1 MLTAMHGGAVTLAE
15 AYPGRVIL
23 GLGGAGGDRP
33 LTRLQDYLDEMD
45 KAASRILPD
54 VRYPRVLAAL
64 GPRAHRLAR
73 ERAEGVHPFMQPVEH
88 TEVAR
93 KALGPE
99 GLLIPHQT
107 LVLGTNATSSRG
119 QMRALL
125 AQGMRNIETPYT
137 RNYRRLGYGDDDLAD
152 DRSDRLIDATLAWG
166 DEKAIA
172 TRLHEHLE
180 AGADH
185 VLLHPLAPDLK
196 STVDQLERLAPQL
209 NQQGHAHHRPDWSR
223 AARSGLMASSAVA
236 RAGQI
241 DIVTVRPSTCHSAGR
256 SRKSLRP
263 AAEATAYHSAH
274 RPVRPVMR
282 PKSCDGIAS
291 GPVSELPRWSA
302 SRQGSTPS
310 RRNAFFVRDL

>member
-1 MLTAMHGGAVTLAE
+1 MVTQETRRRLGRFGVWLAPGTLLDAPVTVQREQFARIEGLGYGSFWTGEPPAASGYGGREAFAQLAVILAATERLVAGTGIANVSMRDAVAMHGGAVTLAE
-15 AYPGRVIL
+15 AYQGRVIL
-23 GLGGAGGDRP
+23 GLGGASGDRP

-45 KAASRILPD
+45 RAATRILPD

-73 ERAEGVHPFMQPVEH
+73 ERTDGVHPFMQPVEH

-107 LVLGTNATSSRG
+107 LVLDTNATSSRG

-125 AQGMRNIETPYT
+125 SQGMKNVETPYT

-172 TRLHEHLE
+172 ARLHEHLD

-209 NQQGHAHHRPDWSR
+209 NQ
-223 AARSGLMASSAVA
+223 
-236 RAGQI
+236 
-241 DIVTVRPSTCHSAGR
+241 
-256 SRKSLRP
+256 
-263 AAEATAYHSAH
+263 
-274 RPVRPVMR
+274 
-282 PKSCDGIAS
+282 
-291 GPVSELPRWSA
+291 
-302 SRQGSTPS
+302 
-310 RRNAFFVRDL
+310 